1 MIVKEKGWYTKHHQE
16 LKSLIEHELFDKLA
30 KKKILEDAISNR
42 LAFQESVDKFFHV
55 LVGGSNCYSHFFPP
69 LMFANKFYIFNVVV
83 LPSGAKLFQ
92 LTARFEGD
100 SEPVILEA
108 IY

>member
-16 LKSLIEHELFDKLA
+16 LRDLIEHELFDKLA
-30 KKKILEDAISNR
+30 KKKIINDEVSNR
-42 LAFQESVDKFFHV
+42 LAFQEDVDKFFHV
-55 LVGGSNCYSHFFPP
+55 LVFGSNCYSHFFPP
-69 LMFANKFYIFNVVV
+69 FQFANRFYVFNVVI
-83 LPSGAKLFQ
+83 LPSGARLFQ
-92 LTARFEGD
+92 LLMRLEGC